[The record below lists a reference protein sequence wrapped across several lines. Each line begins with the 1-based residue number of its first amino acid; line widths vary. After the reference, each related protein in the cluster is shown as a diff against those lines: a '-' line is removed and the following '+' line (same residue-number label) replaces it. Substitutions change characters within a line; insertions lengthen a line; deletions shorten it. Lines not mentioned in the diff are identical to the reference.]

1 MRSADARAEDPAA
14 ATGPTPPAPSASSAS
29 PDGGG
34 RARILDAAVQRFARS
49 GFGASVRAIAADAG
63 VSAAL
68 VIHHFGSKDRLR
80 EACDEHVLAWIAE
93 SKRQNMGK
101 ATSGRLFEVLAQAD
115 ELAPLVGYTLR
126 SLQTGGAA
134 GRGFV
139 EHMIDDA
146 EQYTAEAVADGI
158 VRPSRDERARV
169 RYLVYSSLGALLLSV
184 TMNPP
189 RDPQDVNAAV
199 RAFLD
204 DLYLP
209 MLELFTEGFLT
220 SRRMLDDYLLYV
232 PDPPGGAQAPTDET
246 PHHDEEEP

>member
-1 MRSADARAEDPAA
+1 MRSAAAAAAEDPVEAS
-14 ATGPTPPAPSASSAS
+14 GPRVPAL
-29 PDGGG
+29 DGGSTRG
-34 RARILDAAVQRFARS
+34 RILDVAVLRFARS
-49 GFGASVRAIAADAG
+49 GFGASVRTIAADAG

-80 EACDEHVLAWIAE
+80 EACDAHVLAWIAE
-93 SKRQNMGK
+93 TKRQNMGK
-101 ATSGRLFEVLAQAD
+101 ATSGRLFEVLARAED
-115 ELAPLVGYTLR
+115 FAPMVGYVLR
-126 SLQTGGAA
+126 SLQAGGAV
-134 GRGFV
+134 GRAFV

-189 RDPQDVNAAV
+189 KDPHDVDAAV
-199 RAFLD
+199 RAFVD

-232 PDPPGGAQAPTDET
+232 PDPPSGDPTPTDGI
-246 PHHDEEEP
+246 PHHDEEES